1 MTGGDLDR
9 RYAASKQPVNQ
20 DWLNSHAFAYPGAN
34 PGAASRAPE
43 ISAKPTTSQT
53 TQPTGAQSP
62 KDINGASHG
71 GVMSLDDVLRA
82 ALTGEG
88 KCPGD
93 KPVDDGGSKWITPNE
108 GPH

>member
-9 RYAASKQPVNQ
+9 RYAASKQPVKA
-20 DWLNSHAFAYPGAN
+20 DWLDRQAFAYPGAN

-53 TQPTGAQSP
+53 GEPTGAQSP
-62 KDINGASHG
+62 QDINGASHSG
-71 GVMSLDDVLRA
+71 GMSLDDVLRA

-88 KCPGD
+88 KFPGG
-93 KPVDDGGSKWITPNE
+93 KPAGDEGSKWITPNE